1 MLKYCKEKEISVL
14 NAKGYGNRTVAEFA
28 MGLIFDVSRNITKSF
43 IDINKNIKEKN
54 EYEGVELYGKT
65 LGIIGVGAIGAE
77 LAKIAF
83 GLGMHVVGYD
93 LFENDELKEHYNLK
107 YVVFF
112 TSGLFILAITYLVL
126 TSLAISPN
134 GFSLSDQIG
143 GTTIQT
149 ISAITNGIFVK
160 YVYAFEIFSIILTLI
175 VIGLTFV
182 NKADKE
188 EVKDE

>member
-1 MLKYCKEKEISVL
+1 MNGIDNPIIFYPSALLIILAALFAIGLKDIFRSLLCAIIVFFLAGLVFYVL
-14 NAKGYGNRTVAEFA
+14 GSEYNAVIQIAIYGVAVPIILGLAIMFTNQGVNKGV
-28 MGLIFDVSRNITKSF
+28 
-43 IDINKNIKEKN
+43 NKN
-54 EYEGVELYGKT
+54 KT
-65 LGIIGVGAIGAE
+65 KAS
-77 LAKIAF
+77 
-83 GLGMHVVGYD
+83 
-93 LFENDELKEHYNLK
+93 NLK

-112 TSGLFILAITYLVL
+112 ISGLFILAITYLIL
-126 TSLAISPN
+126 TSLVISPN
-134 GFSLSDQIG
+134 GFNLSDQIG

-182 NKADKE
+182 NKTEKE

>member
-1 MLKYCKEKEISVL
+1 MNGIDNPIIFYPSALLIILSALFAIGLKDIFRSLLCAIAVFFL
-14 NAKGYGNRTVAEFA
+14 A
-28 MGLIFDVSRNITKSF
+28 GLIFYVLGSEYNAVIQIAIYGVAVPIILGLAIMFTSYR
-43 IDINKNIKEKN
+43 KEK
-54 EYEGVELYGKT
+54 VEKIKT
-65 LGIIGVGAIGAE
+65 S
-77 LAKIAF
+77 
-83 GLGMHVVGYD
+83 
-93 LFENDELKEHYNLK
+93 NLK
-107 YVVFF
+107 YAIFF
-112 TSGLFILAITYLVL
+112 TSCLFILAITYLVL

-134 GFSLSDQIG
+134 SFNFSDQIG

-182 NKADKE
+182 NKTDKE

>member
-1 MLKYCKEKEISVL
+1 MNGIDNPIIFYPSALLIILSALFAIGLKDIFRSLLCAIAVFFL
-14 NAKGYGNRTVAEFA
+14 A
-28 MGLIFDVSRNITKSF
+28 GLIFYVLGSEYNAVIQIAIYGVAVPIILGLAIMFT
-43 IDINKNIKEKN
+43 NKGVNKDKN
-54 EYEGVELYGKT
+54 K
-65 LGIIGVGAIGAE
+65 AS
-77 LAKIAF
+77 
-83 GLGMHVVGYD
+83 
-93 LFENDELKEHYNLK
+93 NLK

-134 GFSLSDQIG
+134 SFNLSDQIG

-160 YVYAFEIFSIILTLI
+160 YVFAFEIFSIILTLI

-182 NKADKE
+182 NKTEKE

>member
-1 MLKYCKEKEISVL
+1 MNGIDNPIIFYPSALLMILLALFAIGLKDIFRSLLCAIAVFFLAGLVFYVLGSEYNAIIQVAIYGVAVPIILGLAIMFTSYKKEKE
-14 NAKGYGNRTVAEFA
+14 
-28 MGLIFDVSRNITKSF
+28 KS
-43 IDINKNIKEKN
+43 NK
-54 EYEGVELYGKT
+54 T
-65 LGIIGVGAIGAE
+65 S
-77 LAKIAF
+77 
-83 GLGMHVVGYD
+83 
-93 LFENDELKEHYNLK
+93 NLK
-107 YVVFF
+107 YIIFL
-112 TSGLFILAITYLVL
+112 TSGLFILTITYLVL

-182 NKADKE
+182 NKTEKE

>member
-1 MLKYCKEKEISVL
+1 MNGID
-14 NAKGYGNRTVAEFA
+14 NPI
-28 MGLIFDVSRNITKSF
+28 IFYPSALLMILLALF
-43 IDINKNIKEKN
+43 
-54 EYEGVELYGKT
+54 
-65 LGIIGVGAIGAE
+65 AIGLKDIFRSLLCAIAVFF
-77 LAKIAF
+77 LAGLVFYVLGSEYNAVIQIAIYGVAVPIIL
-83 GLGMHVVGYD
+83 GLAIMFTNKGVNKGVNKD
-93 LFENDELKEHYNLK
+93 KTKASNLK

>member
-1 MLKYCKEKEISVL
+1 MNGIDNPIIFYPSALLMILLALFAIGLKDIFRSLLCAIAVFFL
-14 NAKGYGNRTVAEFA
+14 A
-28 MGLIFDVSRNITKSF
+28 GLIFYVLGSEYNAVIQIAIYGVAVPIILGLAIMFTNKGLNKDKTKAS
-43 IDINKNIKEKN
+43 
-54 EYEGVELYGKT
+54 
-65 LGIIGVGAIGAE
+65 
-77 LAKIAF
+77 
-83 GLGMHVVGYD
+83 
-93 LFENDELKEHYNLK
+93 NLK

>member
-1 MLKYCKEKEISVL
+1 MNGIDNPIIFYPSALLMILLALFAIGLKDIFRSLLCAIAVFFL
-14 NAKGYGNRTVAEFA
+14 A
-28 MGLIFDVSRNITKSF
+28 GLIFYVLGSEYNAVIQIAIYGVAVPIILGLAIMFTSNG
-43 IDINKNIKEKN
+43 INKDKIKSS
-54 EYEGVELYGKT
+54 
-65 LGIIGVGAIGAE
+65 
-77 LAKIAF
+77 
-83 GLGMHVVGYD
+83 
-93 LFENDELKEHYNLK
+93 NLK

-182 NKADKE
+182 NKVDKE

>member
-1 MLKYCKEKEISVL
+1 MNGIDNPIIFYPSALLMILLALFAIGLKDIFRSLLCAIAVFFL
-14 NAKGYGNRTVAEFA
+14 A
-28 MGLIFDVSRNITKSF
+28 GLIFYVLGSEYNAVIQIAIYGVAVPIILGLAIMFTNKGLNKDKTKAS
-43 IDINKNIKEKN
+43 
-54 EYEGVELYGKT
+54 
-65 LGIIGVGAIGAE
+65 
-77 LAKIAF
+77 
-83 GLGMHVVGYD
+83 
-93 LFENDELKEHYNLK
+93 NLK

-134 GFSLSDQIG
+134 SFNLSDQIG